1 MFTFLYRLCAALLLC
16 ASLLFSSC
24 RKFTEVP
31 APQNLILNEAIFSN
45 DATANSAVVG
55 LYSQFM
61 RPHLFLANSGLS
73 VFPALSADELY
84 NTAPDVNFDALRSND
99 IPSNLI
105 EVLGYLWN
113 PGFEAIYQCNALLE
127 GFSKPNGLSPAVQ
140 QRLRGETLF
149 ARAFVYFYLVNLFG
163 DLPLPLS
170 TDYRV
175 NAVLPRSSVADIY
188 QQITA
193 DLQAAVENLPAQPI
207 TAGRVRPNKWA
218 AQALLARVYL
228 YLGRWADAVTVSS
241 LVINNS
247 DFVLGTNLETVF
259 LMGSKETIWQLS
271 PVGSLTY
278 TSQASQF
285 IPPSAGIRPS
295 LSTTVN
301 LWQSFEAGDSR
312 ANTWLKTVTIGGETY
327 HYPFKYKQRDGAVIT
342 ENNIVFR
349 LAELYLIRAEALARL
364 EQPEPALQDLN
375 KIHQRAG
382 LSPLVSLTGESLLHA
397 IEKERLV
404 ELFAE
409 WGHRW
414 LDLKRTGRADAVL
427 GPLKGASW
435 QSSDTLY
442 PVPLEQLQRN
452 VYLQQNPGY

>member
-1 MFTFLYRLCAALLLC
+1 MFILLYRLCSAILLC
-16 ASLLFSSC
+16 FLLLFSSC

-31 APQNLILNEAIFSN
+31 EPQNQILNDDVFSN
-45 DATANSAVVG
+45 DATANSAVTG

-61 RPHLFLANSGLS
+61 RPHLFLANSGVS
-73 VFPALSADELY
+73 IFPALSADELY

-127 GFSKPNGLSPAVQ
+127 GFNKPNGITPAVQ
-140 QRLRGETLF
+140 QQLRGEALF

-175 NAVLPRSSVADIY
+175 NAVLPRTSAANVY
-188 QQITA
+188 QQIVA
-193 DLQAAVENLPAQPI
+193 DLQAAVEYLPAQPV
-207 TAGRVRPNKWA
+207 TGRVRPNKWT

-228 YLGRWADAVTVSS
+228 YLGRWADAVTASS
-241 LVINNS
+241 LIINNS
-247 DFVLGTNLETVF
+247 DFVLGTNLETIF
-259 LMGSKETIWQLS
+259 LTGSKETIWQLS
-271 PVGSLTY
+271 PVGTLTY

-285 IPPSAGIRPS
+285 IPSNASTRPS
-295 LSTTVN
+295 LSATAS
-301 LWQSFEAGDSR
+301 LWQSFEAGDNR
-312 ANTWLKTVTIGGETY
+312 AGSWLKTVTIGGETY
-327 HYPFKYKQRDGAVIT
+327 HYPFKYKQRGGTTIT

-349 LAELYLIRAEALARL
+349 LAEQYLIRSEALTML
-364 EQPEPALQDLN
+364 QQPEPALQDLN

-382 LSPLVSLTGESLLHA
+382 LAPLASLTGESLLRA
-397 IEKERLV
+397 IEKERFV

-414 LDLKRTGRADAVL
+414 FDLKRIGRADVVL
-427 GPLKGASW
+427 RPVKGASW
-435 QSSDTLY
+435 QSSDVLY
-442 PVPLEQLQRN
+442 PVPLEELQRN
-452 VYLQQNPGY
+452 VYLKQNPGY

>member
-1 MFTFLYRLCAALLLC
+1 L
-16 ASLLFSSC
+16 LLFSSC

-31 APQNLILNEAIFSN
+31 APQNLILDDAIFSN

-61 RPHLFLANSGLS
+61 RPHLFLANSGSS

-84 NTAPDVNFDALRSND
+84 NTTPDANFDALRSND

-127 GFSKPNGLSPAVQ
+127 GFSKPNGLSSAVQ
-140 QRLRGETLF
+140 QQLRGETLF
-149 ARAFVYFYLVNLFG
+149 VRAFVYFYLVNLFG

-175 NAVLPRSSVADIY
+175 NAVLPRTPAANVY

-193 DLQAAVENLPAQPI
+193 DLQAAVEDLPAQPI
-207 TAGRVRPNKWA
+207 AAGRTRPNKWA
-218 AQALLARVYL
+218 AQALLARVHL
-228 YLGRWADAVTVSS
+228 YLGHWEEAVTASS
-241 LVINNS
+241 LVINNT
-247 DFVLGTNLETVF
+247 DFVLGSNLETVF
-259 LMGSKETIWQLS
+259 LTGSKETIWQLS
-271 PVGSLTY
+271 PVGGLTY

-285 IPPSAGIRPS
+285 IPFNASIRPS
-295 LSTTVN
+295 LSTTAN
-301 LWQSFEAGDSR
+301 LWQSFEAGDNR
-312 ANTWLKTVTIGGETY
+312 ANNWLKTVTIAGETY
-327 HYPFKYKQRDGAVIT
+327 HYPFKYKDVSGTAII

-349 LAELYLIRAEALARL
+349 LAEQYLIRAEALAML
-364 EQPEPALQDLN
+364 GQAEPALQDLN

-382 LSPLVSLTGESLLHA
+382 LVPLVSLTGESLLRA
-397 IEKERLV
+397 IEKERFV
-404 ELFAE
+404 ELFTE

-414 LDLKRTGRADAVL
+414 FDLKRTGRTDVVL

-442 PVPLEQLQRN
+442 PIPLEELQRN